1 MLLVKDKHVR
11 QLDKNTY
18 SIIFSIRTDYAKQMF
33 SKAFSWCKPFGVQ
46 TVSVVKDFEDT
57 VTLTVVGNKEFV
69 IENIKKAVEILSDL
83 QEKFRNIDK
92 ELANF
97 SNAID
102 KVLSDTLEKRM
113 E

>member
-1 MLLVKDKHVR
+1 
-11 QLDKNTY
+11 
-18 SIIFSIRTDYAKQMF
+18 MF
-33 SKAFSWCKPFGVQ
+33 SKAFSWYKPFGVQ